1 MVAPLPSP
9 ERCGKRKHMAT
20 IEPPPFQQPLVHPL
34 VCTRAMQ
41 THRSERWGR
50 WVGDCAQPCYVPAS
64 VPHQRTASIQ
74 RRTAPCF
81 NQAMPSPPER
91 RMNYLLTMHF
101 WNPVPL
107 LGKLPGA
114 PRFHREKTR
123 LFNSN

>member
-34 VCTRAMQ
+34 VCTRVMQ

-50 WVGDCAQPCYVPAS
+50 WVGDGAQPCYVPAS

-81 NQAMPSPPER
+81 NQAMP
-91 RMNYLLTMHF
+91 
-101 WNPVPL
+101 
-107 LGKLPGA
+107 
-114 PRFHREKTR
+114 
-123 LFNSN
+123 